1 MRGYLPVFEDMLAG
15 RDYLMGD
22 QLSAADCVAWP
33 FLRYALIPPDE
44 DDSYLFHA
52 ILVANMPLGNDF
64 ERLKDWIRRVA
75 ETPMR
80 PQIPK
85 SAGGEEP

>member
-1 MRGYLPVFEDMLAG
+1 MREFLPLFDNMLAG

-22 QLSAADCVAWP
+22 ELSAADCIAWP

-44 DDSYLFHA
+44 EDTYLFHA
-52 ILVANMPLGNDF
+52 ILVANMPLGDEH

-75 ETPMR
+75 EKPMTP
-80 PQIPK
+80 QVT
-85 SAGGEEP
+85 